1 MGVDFCLVGGA
12 RAQQIRR
19 RPSGDLDPRR
29 LLRLQSQA
37 GRAGGEFG
45 ELGHSQP
52 LADPDLRF
60 FGGQLMQEPNLG
72 YPQILFSH
80 RI

>member
-1 MGVDFCLVGGA
+1 MGADFRRVGGA

-37 GRAGGEFG
+37 GRTGVEFG
-45 ELGHSQP
+45 ELGHPQLGGNRTLLKHIA
-52 LADPDLRF
+52 LAQVKD
-60 FGGQLMQEPNLG
+60 G
-72 YPQILFSH
+72 S
-80 RI
+80 